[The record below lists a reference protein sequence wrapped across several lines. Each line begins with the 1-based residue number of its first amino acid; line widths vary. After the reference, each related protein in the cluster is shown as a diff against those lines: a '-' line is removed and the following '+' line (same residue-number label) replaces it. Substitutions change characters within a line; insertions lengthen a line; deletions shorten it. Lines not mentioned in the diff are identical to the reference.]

1 MEIRFPT
8 GQEAQIHME
17 IRNDVGTSSVSKY
30 FDLDSITPD
39 PKRRKEA
46 LKDQCESEKAVSY
59 RKAGQILKRLKQF
72 DIFFLFVFSLPFVT
86 VWLVY
91 ITATQFCEI
100 FGSCCSNEEEKEDE
114 ENEDEN
120 DEKNEENEEEDGEDE
135 EEEEEVKIEEKDQI
149 LKKIEKNEEEKNEEI
164 KNVLNEESKEE
175 KKPSEKEQKG
185 DEGDWNVVKRKP
197 NKKKGKKV
205 KTK

>member
-46 LKDQCESEKAVSY
+46 LKEQCESEKAVSY

-100 FGSCCSNEEEKEDE
+100 FGSCCSNEEQKEDE

-120 DEKNEENEEEDGEDE
+120 DEKNEEENEEEDEEDE
-135 EEEEEVKIEEKDQI
+135 EEEEKIEEKDQI
-149 LKKIEKNEEEKNEEI
+149 LKKIEKNEEEKNEQI

-175 KKPSEKEQKG
+175 KKSSEKEQKV
-185 DEGDWNVVKRKP
+185 DEGEWNVVKRKP